1 MNLLDPRFRYVPAA
15 STDITA
21 TWRRH
26 GFDERRNAER
36 RARLQQHVADGNG
49 DATNAP
55 VYALVRRTA

>member
-1 MNLLDPRFRYVPAA
+1 MGLLDPRFQYVPAA

-26 GFDERRNAER
+26 GFDTRRNAER
-36 RARLQQHVADGNG
+36 RAGLQQHVAHAEAS
-49 DATNAP
+49 ATNAP

>member
-1 MNLLDPRFRYVPAA
+1 MNLLDPRFKYVPAG

-26 GFDERRNAER
+26 GFDASRNAER
-36 RARLQQHVADGNG
+36 RARLQQRVASVDA